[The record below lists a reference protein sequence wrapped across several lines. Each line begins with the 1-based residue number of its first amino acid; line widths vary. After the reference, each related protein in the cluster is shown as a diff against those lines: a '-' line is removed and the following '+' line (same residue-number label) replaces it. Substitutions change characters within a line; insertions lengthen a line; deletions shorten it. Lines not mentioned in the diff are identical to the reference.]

1 MKKYI
6 KPSIEISELEIN
18 DVILTSGI
26 EDNGESTYDDGKGNV
41 IFGKEGTFSTLF
53 DSIF

>member
-26 EDNGESTYDDGKGNV
+26 EDNGESTYDDGNGNT
-41 IFGKEGTFSTLF
+41 IFGKEGTFGAFF

>member
-18 DVILTSGI
+18 DVILASGI

-53 DSIF
+53 DNIF